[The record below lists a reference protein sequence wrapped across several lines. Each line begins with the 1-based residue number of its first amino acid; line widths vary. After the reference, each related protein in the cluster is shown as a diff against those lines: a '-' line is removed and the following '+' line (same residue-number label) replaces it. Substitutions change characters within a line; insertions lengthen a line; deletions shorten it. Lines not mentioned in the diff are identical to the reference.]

1 MIEFA
6 KKKNVK
12 VVSLAIAAIFV
23 IGAFAIAVRGAALTG
38 SAGDANNSAIGK
50 INYSAALAGAPGMDE
65 ARTKIQQAG
74 EDGRKEY
81 EEKSKDMS
89 DADKQQLYTD
99 IQKKILDTQ
108 EEAIAPLKKQVDEA
122 IVSVSKTKGL
132 IVVVSD
138 KAVVYGGT
146 DVTQDVLAAMKKQ
159 K

>member
-23 IGAFAIAVRGAALTG
+23 IGAFAIAVKGAGLTG

-50 INYSAALAGAPGMDE
+50 VNYNALVAAAPGMDE
-65 ARTKIQQAG
+65 VRTKLQQVS
-74 EDGRKEY
+74 EDGKKEY

-89 DADKQQLYTD
+89 DEDKQKLYTD
-99 IQKKILDTQ
+99 IQKRIMNEQ
-108 EEAIAPLKKQVDEA
+108 EAAIEPLKKQVDDA

-132 IVVVSD
+132 AVVVSD
-138 KAVVYGGT
+138 KTVVYGGT
-146 DVTQDVLAAMKKQ
+146 DVTQDVLAALKK
-159 K
+159 KK